1 MHRFTSLC
9 ALAVGLT
16 MTSARVAAQNTTASD
31 SVDFVGFMAYSD
43 AWTDGNK
50 VDPQGGFYS
59 FTDDPNTPFSP
70 CSIYGRVEGTEVSTT
85 FHDDEAFS
93 VKVSGYWYKYSVGT
107 SHVNAYTW
115 KETSSTD
122 LGTGYVEGIAE
133 DITYSYADGKTY
145 AVTYNKMGNSEFGYL
160 CTVDEQTGQF
170 TRIAQIPFMYT
181 VAADATGQLWSI
193 GADGALY
200 RLDRVTGVA
209 SKVGK
214 TGFIP
219 KECQQSA
226 TFDLRTGKLY
236 WAINGFAESD
246 NTHLNIVC
254 GIVSVDTATGKAT
267 VVRNFPRY
275 ERFSSLFVR
284 DAHPSAP
291 DRLTSLNVDAED
303 GEGTTGSASFTL
315 PSLTYS
321 QQTLTGNVSYVV
333 TLDGE

>member
-160 CTVDEQTGQF
+160 CTVDEQTGQIHPHRPRSPSC
-170 TRIAQIPFMYT
+170 TPWPPTPPDSSGASEPMVPSTAST
-181 VAADATGQLWSI
+181 V
-193 GADGALY
+193 
-200 RLDRVTGVA
+200 
-209 SKVGK
+209 
-214 TGFIP
+214 
-219 KECQQSA
+219 
-226 TFDLRTGKLY
+226 
-236 WAINGFAESD
+236 
-246 NTHLNIVC
+246 
-254 GIVSVDTATGKAT
+254 
-267 VVRNFPRY
+267 
-275 ERFSSLFVR
+275 
-284 DAHPSAP
+284 
-291 DRLTSLNVDAED
+291 
-303 GEGTTGSASFTL
+303 
-315 PSLTYS
+315 
-321 QQTLTGNVSYVV
+321 
-333 TLDGE
+333 